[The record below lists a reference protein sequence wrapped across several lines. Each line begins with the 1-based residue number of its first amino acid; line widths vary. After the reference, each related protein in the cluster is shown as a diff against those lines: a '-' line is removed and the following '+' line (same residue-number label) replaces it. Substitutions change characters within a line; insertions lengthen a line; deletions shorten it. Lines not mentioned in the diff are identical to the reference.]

1 MAISSSKQLVEINEI
16 RDTVVI
22 LNDGSMR
29 SIIEV
34 NSINFDLKSPDE
46 QNAIIQAFQNVIN
59 FVDFSLQIT
68 LQSKKLDILP
78 YLQSLEKIQA
88 EAPNELLRVQVYEY
102 SRFVK
107 GLAELGNIMSKKF
120 YITIPY
126 YGAAGS
132 GEGAFGPLKK
142 AFGGLFGGNKADQS
156 LVSDLDF
163 QKAKLQLDQ
172 RVGVV
177 IGLVSSMGLQGKLLN
192 ITDLEPM
199 YFNYFNPGKN
209 I

>member
-1 MAISSSKQLVEINEI
+1 MAINSSKQLVNINEI

-29 SIIEV
+29 SVIEV

-46 QNAIIQAFQNVIN
+46 QTAIIQAFQNVVN
-59 FVDFSLQIT
+59 YVDFSLQISI
-68 LQSKKLDILP
+68 QSKKLDIMP
-78 YLQSLEKIQA
+78 YLQSLEKIQG
-88 EAPNELLRVQVYEY
+88 EAQSELLKVQIFEY

-120 YITIPY
+120 YITVPY
-126 YGAAGS
+126 YGALGS
-132 GEGAFGPLKK
+132 SEGILGQIKSLIS
-142 AFGGLFGGNKADQS
+142 GGIGSQGK
-156 LVSDLDF
+156 VSDLDF

-172 RVGVV
+172 RVGV
-177 IGLVSSMGLQGKLLN
+177 ILGLISSMGLTGRVLD

-209 I
+209 L